1 MIDVII
7 PCYNAEQTLVRAV
20 QSALNQAELGKI
32 WLVDDSSTDRTFELM
47 LSLKKQFPEK
57 ICIEQMPKNCGVAK
71 ARNWGALQSEAEI
84 IAFLDAD
91 DAYEPQALQVAQAVM
106 DFCPDVSLVRLDLK
120 PVGIAEKY
128 ATHPQFEYAWQHMRM
143 TGGGNVVVR
152 RAFFFA
158 CGGFP
163 QNALFRELG
172 GEDGA
177 LGIATTKI
185 ANVATCFQDAGVLHY
200 CHEGMHAER
209 LLNSILFGKP
219 PEGVTPEKMAEAESV
234 TSRICQRI
242 EQLRVGLNS
251 PKIGINPLKMEW
263 D

>member
-7 PCYNAEQTLVRAV
+7 PCYNAENTLLRSV

-57 ICIEQMPKNCGVAK
+57 ICIEQMPKNGGVAK
-71 ARNWGALQSEAEI
+71 ARNWGALQSEEEF

-120 PVGIAEKY
+120 PVSIAEKY
-128 ATHPQFEYAWQHMRM
+128 AMHPQFEYAWQHMRM
-143 TGGGNVVVR
+143 TCGGNVVFR

-163 QNALFRELG
+163 QHQLFRELG

-209 LLNSILFGKP
+209 LLDAILFGKRS
-219 PEGVTPEKMAEAESV
+219 EDVTPKKMAEAESV

-242 EQLRVGLNS
+242 GQLRVGLNS
-251 PKIGINPLKMEW
+251 SRIGINPLKMEW

>member
-32 WLVDDSSTDRTFELM
+32 WLVDDVSTDGTFELM

-57 ICIEQMPKNCGVAK
+57 ICIEQMPKNGGVAK
-71 ARNWGALQSEAEI
+71 ARNWGALQSEEEF

-120 PVGIAEKY
+120 PVGIAGKY

-152 RAFFFA
+152 RTFFFA

-209 LLNSILFGKP
+209 LLDAILFGKL

>member
-1 MIDVII
+1 M
-7 PCYNAEQTLVRAV
+7 N
-20 QSALNQAELGKI
+20 
-32 WLVDDSSTDRTFELM
+32 
-47 LSLKKQFPEK
+47 
-57 ICIEQMPKNCGVAK
+57 
-71 ARNWGALQSEAEI
+71 AEI

-152 RAFFFA
+152 RTFFFA

>member
-20 QSALNQAELGKI
+20 QSALNQPELGKI
-32 WLVDDSSTDRTFELM
+32 WLVDDGSTDGTLALA
-47 LSLKKQFPEK
+47 LSLQKQLPEK
-57 ICIEQMPKNCGVAK
+57 ICVEKMPKNGGVAK
-71 ARNWGALQSEAEI
+71 ARNWGALQSEAEL

-91 DAYEPQALQVAQAVM
+91 DAYEPQALQVAQAVFE
-106 DFCPDVSLVRLDLK
+106 FCPDVSLVRLDLK
-120 PVGIAEKY
+120 PVGIAAKY
-128 ATHPQFEYAWQHMRM
+128 ANHPQFDYAWQHMRM
-143 TGGGNVVVR
+143 TCGGNVVFR
-152 RAFFFA
+152 KAFFFA

-200 CHEGMHAER
+200 CREGMHAER
-209 LLNSILFGKP
+209 LLDVILFGKQ
-219 PEGVTPEKMAEAESV
+219 PEGITPEKMAEAESV
-234 TSRICQRI
+234 TDRICQRI

-251 PKIGINPLKMEW
+251 SRIGINPLKMEW